1 MKILLVGD
9 TCHDIYHFGRCRRLN
24 HEAPVPILD
33 EEYSEVRAGMSSNV
47 FLNLKNFGLDVTH
60 FKGNGNIQKHR
71 LVDLTYKQQLLRY
84 DVSEMEVK
92 KFNIGEIEDDYDILV
107 ISDYDK
113 GFITDDVAVQLCSL
127 YKDKPVFVDSKKPD
141 LSCFKNSFIK
151 INKFESQNIKNITR
165 CSELIV
171 TLGDGGASYNGKVF
185 KTKKVDV
192 YDVCGA
198 GDIFLASL
206 VFGYTK
212 NKNIEQSIEIA
223 NKFAGYAVTKLG
235 SYVLTKED
243 IEILQQ

>member
-9 TCHDIYHFGRCRRLN
+9 TCQDIYHFGRCRRLN
-24 HEAPVPILD
+24 PEAPVPILD

-47 FLNLKNFGLDVTH
+47 FFNLKNFGLDVTH

-71 LVDLTYKQQLLRY
+71 LIDLSYKQQLLRY
-84 DVSEMEVK
+84 DVSKTKLRE
-92 KFNIGEIEDDYDILV
+92 FNIEEIEDDYDILV

-113 GFITDDVAVQLCSL
+113 GFITDDVAMQLCSL
-127 YKDKPVFVDSKKPD
+127 YKDKPVFVDSKKTD
-141 LSCFKNSFIK
+141 LSCFKNSIIK
-151 INKFESQNIKNITR
+151 INKLESQNIKNITK

-171 TLGDGGASYNGKVF
+171 TLGDKGASYNGKVF

-206 VFGYTK
+206 VFGYAK
-212 NKNIEQSIEIA
+212 NKNIEQAIKIA
-223 NKFAGYAVTKLG
+223 NKFAGYAVTKFG

-243 IEILQQ
+243 IEIIQQ